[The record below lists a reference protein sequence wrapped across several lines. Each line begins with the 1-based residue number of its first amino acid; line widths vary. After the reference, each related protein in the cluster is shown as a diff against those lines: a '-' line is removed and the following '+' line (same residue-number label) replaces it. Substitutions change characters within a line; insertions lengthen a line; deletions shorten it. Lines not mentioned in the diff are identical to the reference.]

1 MDREE
6 GGVLTVS
13 GSGRGEWVEEG
24 GMRGRG
30 GGAVEA
36 EGTASEAR
44 SRHDGGGGGRGANVR
59 TMY

>member
-13 GSGRGEWVEEG
+13 GSGREEG